1 MLVVFLA
8 DDSAC
13 LGIDGTCQE
22 DDLTCS
28 GSYVSG
34 LCTGHAARRCCVP
47 PGIFEAVRLSLLGFV
62 LRVGQYMSTF
72 MMYAELCYVFT

>member
-47 PGIFEAVRLSLLGFV
+47 PGIFEAVKIVTARIRLKSGPI
-62 LRVGQYMSTF
+62 
-72 MMYAELCYVFT
+72 YVYIHDVC